1 MHVINGGSMRKA
13 GRLAVPAAAAAVA
26 LLLAGCGGD
35 SGGSADGGG
44 DASGDNGSGGQPGD
58 AAGGSEGDTPSGD
71 TGLTAADLEGSWIT
85 GYEPDDSFMVVMS
98 GLVSFSDLA
107 EERTCT
113 GAFAAGHL
121 AMEDCRDL
129 GPGAV
134 DLDGGTLTVSWS
146 SGETHVYKRADDFQ
160 DLENLIPDLSEMP
173 DLADLDLGPDPD
185 LKPGG

>member
-1 MHVINGGSMRKA
+1 MHAINGGSMREA

-44 DASGDNGSGGQPGD
+44 DASGDNGRSEQSGD
-58 AAGGSEGDTPSGD
+58 AAGDTPSGD

-160 DLENLIPDLSEMP
+160 ELENLIPDLSEMP

-185 LKPGG
+185 LTPEG

>member
-1 MHVINGGSMRKA
+1 MREA

-44 DASGDNGSGGQPGD
+44 DASGDNGRSEQSGD
-58 AAGGSEGDTPSGD
+58 AAGDTPSGD

-160 DLENLIPDLSEMP
+160 ELENLIPDLSEMP

-185 LKPGG
+185 LTPEG

>member
-1 MHVINGGSMRKA
+1 MHAINGGSMREA

-44 DASGDNGSGGQPGD
+44 DASGDNGSGGQSGD
-58 AAGGSEGDTPSGD
+58 AAGDTPPGG

-146 SGETHVYKRADDFQ
+146 SGETHVYKRADDFRE
-160 DLENLIPDLSEMP
+160 LENLIPDLSEMP
-173 DLADLDLGPDPD
+173 DLEDLDLGPDPD
-185 LKPGG
+185 LTPEG

>member
-1 MHVINGGSMRKA
+1 MRKA
-13 GRLAVPAAAAAVA
+13 GRLAVPAAVAAAA

-35 SGGSADGGG
+35 SGGSEDRGS
-44 DASGDNGSGGQPGD
+44 DASGDNGGGEQPGD
-58 AAGGSEGDTPSGD
+58 DAGDADGGAPSGD
-71 TGLTAADLEGSWIT
+71 TRLTAADLEGTWIT

-146 SGETHVYKRADDFQ
+146 SGETHVYERADDLQ
-160 DLENLIPDLSEMP
+160 DLENLIPDLSEVP
-173 DLADLDLGPDPD
+173 DLEDLDLGLDLGLTPDS
-185 LKPGG
+185 

>member
-1 MHVINGGSMRKA
+1 MRKA
-13 GRLAVPAAAAAVA
+13 GRLAAPAAVAAAA

-35 SGGSADGGG
+35 SGGSEDRGS
-44 DASGDNGSGGQPGD
+44 DASGDNGGGEQPGD
-58 AAGGSEGDTPSGD
+58 DAGDADGGAPSGD
-71 TGLTAADLEGSWIT
+71 TRLTAADLEGTWIT

-146 SGETHVYKRADDFQ
+146 SGETHVYERADDLQ
-160 DLENLIPDLSEMP
+160 DLENLIPDLSEVP
-173 DLADLDLGPDPD
+173 DLEDLDLGLDLDLTPDS
-185 LKPGG
+185 